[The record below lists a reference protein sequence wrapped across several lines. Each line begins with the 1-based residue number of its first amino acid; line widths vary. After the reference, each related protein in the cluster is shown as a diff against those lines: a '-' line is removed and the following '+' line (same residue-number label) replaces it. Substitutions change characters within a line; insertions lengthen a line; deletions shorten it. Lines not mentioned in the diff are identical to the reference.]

1 MRASAGV
8 GLSCRAN
15 AQRRQTEPAV
25 EWRLMDFNGLDFTD
39 RHDVRRTPRPPMSRA
54 KITLAQRV
62 TQVPVFRDADQVDQR
77 QQAEWPQGEGLL
89 INAVEKRGGERA
101 NRRAFDHG
109 SPDRKPRNAPP
120 FDPFNMTGVEIWKE
134 GCEERVNLIPARYWQ
149 QNITARIVVLVFPMA
164 ARCVGA
170 QCR

>member
-1 MRASAGV
+1 ERVGDRIRLVNRQVAEMRASAGV
-8 GLSCRAN
+8 GLSCRVN

-39 RHDVRRTPRPPMSRA
+39 RHNVRRTPRPPAPRA

-62 TQVPVFRDADQVDQR
+62 TQVPVFCAADRVDQG
-77 QQAEWPQGEGLL
+77 QQAEGPRGEGLL

-101 NRRAFDHG
+101 NRRAFDHA

-120 FDPFNMTGVEIWKE
+120 LDPFNTTGVEIWKE
-134 GCEERVNLIPARYWQ
+134 GRKQRV
-149 QNITARIVVLVFPMA
+149 
-164 ARCVGA
+164 
-170 QCR
+170 